1 MDDLFLTNE
10 KMIGIASIP
19 RLIMLIG
26 HQRRKPFGFSDQFL
40 AYQCQANRFVTVIN
54 YVSDSVKVPID
65 NYKYDYMIN
74 EINRA
79 YMRCTLTGNLK
90 KAVNDILKTYQS
102 DFIILED
109 SGKSNLADLMKEVI
123 ALGDIIRFDS
133 VTTVIDSFTGEKT
146 LDVSEEMQKQVLF
159 ADIILLDKKE
169 LLDEIRMQN
178 LIRIIRELN
187 MRAPII
193 SVKSRTFDPSLVYGI
208 NLMNFNQGMII
219 DGALETGLH
228 NENDICDRL
237 CAVRYSINRP
247 INRNQF
253 FKRIEEIPEKI
264 FRIEGLLRFS
274 DERFP
279 VHLQYVSGRYD
290 IRNYP
295 NPMFK
300 DQFLVLVGKDIS
312 GLSIR
317 F

>member
-1 MDDLFLTNE
+1 
-10 KMIGIASIP
+10 
-19 RLIMLIG
+19 MLVG
-26 HQRRKPFGFSDQFL
+26 YQRRKPFGFSDQFL
-40 AYQCQANRFVTVIN
+40 AYQCQANRYVAVIK
-54 YVSDSVKVPID
+54 YVSDTLKRQDETYS
-65 NYKYDYMIN
+65 YDYMIS

-79 YMRCTLTGNLK
+79 YLRCTLTGNLK
-90 KAVNDILKTYQS
+90 SAVRDILKTYQS

-109 SGKSNLADLMKEVI
+109 SGKSDLAGLMKEVI
-123 ALGDIIRFDS
+123 ALGDLIRFDS

-146 LDVSEEMQKQVLF
+146 IEISEEVQKQVLF

-187 MRAPII
+187 PRAPII

-208 NLMNFNQGMII
+208 NLMNFNQSII
-219 DGALETGLH
+219 SESTSVMDNNGES
-228 NENDICDRL
+228 DVCDHL
-237 CAVRYSINRP
+237 CAIRCP
-247 INRNQF
+247 IEQPVNKNQF
-253 FKRIEEIPEKI
+253 FKRIEEVPEKV
-264 FRIEGLLRFS
+264 FRIEGLLKFT

-279 VHLQYVSGRYD
+279 VHLQYVGGRYD

-300 DQFLVLVGKDIS
+300 DQFVVIVSKEIG
-312 GLSIR
+312 GLSLQ